1 MAETLAV
8 SLQVLGFSQKT
19 VFVLGIYAAACLID
33 IASRNKLSELVGSIP
48 SYTNL
53 RSSIEDSN
61 IDIKKLETV
70 LVSNFKPMSINYVD
84 GLKLILN
91 DGWILVRT
99 SGTEAKIRLTVDCKD
114 QNKAR
119 DIHYRA
125 FKIINGEK

>member
-1 MAETLAV
+1 MVEIFPEN
-8 SLQVLGFSQKT
+8 SLCPD
-19 VFVLGIYAAACLID
+19 GIYAAACLLD

-48 SYTNL
+48 CYTNL

-61 IDIKKLETV
+61 IDVKKLETV
-70 LVSNFKPMSINYVD
+70 LVSSFKPLSINYVD

-119 DIHYRA
+119 DIHSRA